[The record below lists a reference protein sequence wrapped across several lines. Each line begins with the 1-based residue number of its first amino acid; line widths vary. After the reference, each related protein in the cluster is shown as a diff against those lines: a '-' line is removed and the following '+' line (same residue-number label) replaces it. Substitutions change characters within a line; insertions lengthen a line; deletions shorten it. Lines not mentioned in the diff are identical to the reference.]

1 MINLQVRGTKSEINI
16 GSITDT
22 TKDRLLNEIKEKKI
36 SLAELMMLKKK
47 DRYSD
52 IYSGEMPIISNQS
65 EFIATSFDEKNYYDD
80 GYSFFRAQVSSLSD
94 KAGEMGFKQIET
106 KFIIVNYS
114 VYFGCVYETEI
125 DNLSYDEFEEDRLGI
140 ETITIPLLEKQFIKR
155 VTYNRASYNDLNRSK
170 VQLVKFNSI
179 LYGTKTVD
187 KNPLE
192 SENRDSEF
200 EVIIYSE
207 KDFNN

>member
-1 MINLQVRGTKSEINI
+1 MINLQIRGTKSEISI

-22 TKDRLLNEIKEKKI
+22 KKDRLLNEIKEKKI

-52 IYSGEMPIISNQS
+52 IYSGEMPIVSNQS

-80 GYSFFRAQVSSLSD
+80 GYSFFRAQVNSLSD
-94 KAGEMGFKQIET
+94 KAGEIGFKHIET
-106 KFIIVNYS
+106 KFIIVNYL

-125 DNLSYDEFEEDRLGI
+125 DNLNYDEFEEDRLGI
-140 ETITIPLLEKQFIKR
+140 ETITIPFLEKQFIKR
-155 VTYNRASYNDLNRSK
+155 VTYNRVTCSDLNRSK
-170 VQLVKFNSI
+170 VQLIKFNSI
-179 LYGTKTVD
+179 LCGTNTID
-187 KNPLE
+187 KNPTE
-192 SENRDSEF
+192 DENIRSEF
-200 EVIIYSE
+200 EIIIYSE

>member
-1 MINLQVRGTKSEINI
+1 MINLQVRGTKSEMNI

-22 TKDRLLNEIKEKKI
+22 IKDRLLNEIKEKKI

-94 KAGEMGFKQIET
+94 KAGEMGFKNIET

-140 ETITIPLLEKQFIKR
+140 ETITIPFLEKQFIKR
-155 VTYNRASYNDLNRSK
+155 ITYNREPYNDLNRSK

-179 LYGTKTVD
+179 LCGTKTVD
-187 KNPLE
+187 KNLTE
-192 SENRDSEF
+192 SENRDSKF
-200 EVIIYSE
+200 EIIIYSE

>member
-1 MINLQVRGTKSEINI
+1 MINLQIRGTKSEISI

-22 TKDRLLNEIKEKKI
+22 KKDRLLNEIKEKKI

-52 IYSGEMPIISNQS
+52 IYSGEMPIVSNQS

-80 GYSFFRAQVSSLSD
+80 GYSFFRAQVNSLSD
-94 KAGEMGFKQIET
+94 KAGEIGFKHIET
-106 KFIIVNYS
+106 KFIIVNYL

-125 DNLSYDEFEEDRLGI
+125 DNLNYDEFEEDRLGI
-140 ETITIPLLEKQFIKR
+140 ETITIPFLEKQFIKR
-155 VTYNRASYNDLNRSK
+155 VTYNRVTCSDLNRSK
-170 VQLVKFNSI
+170 VQLIKFNSI
-179 LYGTKTVD
+179 LCGTNTID
-187 KNPLE
+187 KNPTE
-192 SENRDSEF
+192 DENISSEF
-200 EVIIYSE
+200 EIIIYSE

>member
-22 TKDRLLNEIKEKKI
+22 IKDRLLNEIKEKKI

-94 KAGEMGFKQIET
+94 KAGEMGLKHIET

-140 ETITIPLLEKQFIKR
+140 ETITIPFLEKQFIKR
-155 VTYNRASYNDLNRSK
+155 ITYNRAPYNDLNRSK
-170 VQLVKFNSI
+170 VLLVKFNSM
-179 LYGTKTVD
+179 LCGTKTVD
-187 KNPLE
+187 KNLTE
-192 SENRDSEF
+192 CENRDSEF
-200 EVIIYSE
+200 EIIIYSE
-207 KDFNN
+207 KNFNN

>member
-1 MINLQVRGTKSEINI
+1 MVNLQIRGTKSEISI

-22 TKDRLLNEIKEKKI
+22 KKDRLLNEIKEKKI

-52 IYSGEMPIISNQS
+52 IYSGEMPIVSNQS

-80 GYSFFRAQVSSLSD
+80 GYSFFRAQVNSLSD
-94 KAGEMGFKQIET
+94 KAGEIGFKHIET
-106 KFIIVNYS
+106 KFIIVNYL

-125 DNLSYDEFEEDRLGI
+125 DNLNYDEFEEDRLGI
-140 ETITIPLLEKQFIKR
+140 ETITIPFLEKQFIKR
-155 VTYNRASYNDLNRSK
+155 VTYNRVACNDLNRSK
-170 VQLVKFNSI
+170 VQLIKFNSI
-179 LYGTKTVD
+179 LCGTNTIDKTPTED
-187 KNPLE
+187 
-192 SENRDSEF
+192 ENISSKF
-200 EVIIYSE
+200 EIIIYSE

>member
-22 TKDRLLNEIKEKKI
+22 VKNSLLNEIKEKKI

-94 KAGEMGFKQIET
+94 KAGEMGFNHIET

-114 VYFGCVYETEI
+114 VYFGCVYEAEI
-125 DNLSYDEFEEDRLGI
+125 DNLSYDDFEEDRLGI
-140 ETITIPLLEKQFIKR
+140 EAITIPFLEKQFIKR
-155 VTYNRASYNDLNRSK
+155 VTYNRAPYNDLNRSK

-179 LYGTKTVD
+179 LCGTKTVD
-187 KNPLE
+187 KNSQE
-192 SENRDSEF
+192 SENKDSKF
-200 EVIIYSE
+200 EIVIYSE

>member
-1 MINLQVRGTKSEINI
+1 MINLQVRGIKSEINI

-22 TKDRLLNEIKEKKI
+22 IKDRLLNEIKEKKI

-140 ETITIPLLEKQFIKR
+140 ETITIPFLEKQFIKR
-155 VTYNRASYNDLNRSK
+155 VTYNRAIYNDLNRSK

-179 LYGTKTVD
+179 LCGTKTVD
-187 KNPLE
+187 KNPLK
-192 SENRDSEF
+192 SENRESKF
-200 EVIIYSE
+200 EIIIYSE

>member
-22 TKDRLLNEIKEKKI
+22 IKDRLLNEIKEKKI

-94 KAGEMGFKQIET
+94 KAGEMGFKNIET

-140 ETITIPLLEKQFIKR
+140 ETITIPFLEKQFIKR
-155 VTYNRASYNDLNRSK
+155 ITYNREPYNDLNRSK

-179 LYGTKTVD
+179 LCGTKTVD
-187 KNPLE
+187 KNLLK
-192 SENRDSEF
+192 SENRESKF
-200 EVIIYSE
+200 EIIIYSE

>member
-1 MINLQVRGTKSEINI
+1 MINLQVRGAKSEINI

-22 TKDRLLNEIKEKKI
+22 IKDRLLNEIKEKKI

-140 ETITIPLLEKQFIKR
+140 ETITIPFLEKQFIKR
-155 VTYNRASYNDLNRSK
+155 VTYNRAIYNDLNRSK

-200 EVIIYSE
+200 EIIIYSE

>member
-1 MINLQVRGTKSEINI
+1 
-16 GSITDT
+16 
-22 TKDRLLNEIKEKKI
+22 
-36 SLAELMMLKKK
+36 MMLKKK

-94 KAGEMGFKQIET
+94 KAGEMGFKHIET

-140 ETITIPLLEKQFIKR
+140 ETITIPFLEKQFIKR
-155 VTYNRASYNDLNRSK
+155 ITYNRAPYNDLNRSK

-179 LYGTKTVD
+179 LCGTKTVD
-187 KNPLE
+187 KNLTE
-192 SENRDSEF
+192 NENRDSKF
-200 EVIIYSE
+200 EIIIYSE